1 MEHLF
6 RALPAILSEAE
17 NNESVREAVVFAAW
31 RRIAGD
37 LLCEHTAPLELA
49 EKKLTVAVINNMW
62 KRHLEELTGQMLF
75 QLNSAL
81 GSAGVTFIEF
91 RIDEP
96 FVKRFCKPVTKH
108 ASSTGE
114 PPEMNKNV
122 TVELLLRSEDIH
134 DESLRKAFLSAAGS
148 CMDRKTRMQGPTS

>member
-62 KRHLEELTGQMLF
+62 KRHLEELSGQMLF

-81 GSAGVTFIEF
+81 GSAAVTFIVF
-91 RIDEP
+91 HIDED
-96 FVKRFCKPVTKH
+96 FVRQNSVQAEKRKLPEIEL
-108 ASSTGE
+108 E
-114 PPEMNKNV
+114 PEADPNI
-122 TVELLLRSEDIH
+122 TVELLLQSENIA
-134 DESLRKAFLSAAGS
+134 DE
-148 CMDRKTRMQGPTS
+148 